1 MMYKL
6 LFSFLEI
13 HCINEKEDYLTTL
26 VHDLGLTLKTNAV
39 CQQIRCIRYG
49 CFTVDDALLRKHWS
63 LDYLPDHMS
72 LCHTKL
78 KSLPNIAPL
87 LAAYDELR
95 TTEETNSMKWKLW
108 PHIVT
113 ITCGI

>member
-95 TTEETNSMKWKLW
+95 TTEETNSMK
-108 PHIVT
+108 
-113 ITCGI
+113 